1 MYLWEYHGAL
11 ASATRNTG
19 IMLVCAVIPYIIVE
33 YIKQNE
39 GNKFN
44 IKELFLYVLKKPK
57 LIMGICLVP
66 LGLFIHMLYLHLKIG
81 DGLAFVHIQRAWGE
95 GEGTIFEV
103 IFKALKSIQDYR
115 FYHAIWAIWGVIS
128 VYHLFKAKRYD
139 EAVLSLILLAIPLS
153 VKIQSIPRY
162 IIGSFFPVVSMC
174 DMIEKKNRFEI
185 SVFLIMAVIM
195 ECILYSD
202 WIISAPYLC

>member
-1 MYLWEYHGAL
+1 
-11 ASATRNTG
+11 
-19 IMLVCAVIPYIIVE
+19 MLVFAVIPYIIVE

-39 GNKFN
+39 GKKLNV
-44 IKELFLYVLKKPK
+44 KELFLFILKKPK
-57 LIMGICLVP
+57 LIMGISLVP

-103 IFKALKSIQDYR
+103 VFKALRSLQDNR
-115 FYHAIWAIWGVIS
+115 FYHAIWAIWGSIS
-128 VYHLFKAKRYD
+128 VYHLFKTKRYD
-139 EAVLSLILLAIPLS
+139 EAVVSLILLTIPLS

-195 ECILYSD
+195 EYILYSD
-202 WIISAPYLC
+202 WIASASYLC